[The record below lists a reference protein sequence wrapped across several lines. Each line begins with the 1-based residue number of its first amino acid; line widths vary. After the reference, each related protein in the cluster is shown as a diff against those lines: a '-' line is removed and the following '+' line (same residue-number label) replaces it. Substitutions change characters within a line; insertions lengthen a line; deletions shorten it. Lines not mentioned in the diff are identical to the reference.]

1 VHTIIKIKSKLG
13 RSVLKKTVAVIQNM
27 GVIGGALLAFA
38 GHAAHAQSSVTLYGI
53 ADTSVRY
60 LTNAN
65 AKNDSQTSMGI
76 GPITGSR
83 WGLKGSEDL
92 GGGLTAVF
100 RLENGF
106 NLWNGQFA
114 SANTEFNRMA
124 YVGLA
129 SNQYG
134 TVTLGRQNTPLFD
147 QLGNTF
153 DPLTVGNY
161 DQDGWLPGALGYGLR
176 ANNSVKYNGTFGGIN
191 VEGMYG
197 FGNVAGSTG
206 AGNMYGLTA
215 AYTFASL
222 SLDAGFQ
229 QNSDAQNNKFNVI
242 NVSAVYAITSKIKAY
257 GGWLHSQ
264 DNTGAVDANMGAF
277 GSPAASFAAVTKTNR
292 IDDGFYGGSTWQI
305 TPPLLLTLAGYYD
318 HSRNGMNVNGTLSR
332 GTRYSAVGLA
342 EYALS
347 KRTEVYGTVDF
358 IRGTGSA
365 TADFPG
371 RNNQTGVGVG
381 LRNVF

>member
-1 VHTIIKIKSKLG
+1 M
-13 RSVLKKTVAVIQNM
+13 KKTAIA
-27 GVIGGALLAFA
+27 IGAALAALT
-38 GHAAHAQSSVTLYGI
+38 GQAAHAQSSVTLYGI
-53 ADTSVRY
+53 VDTSIRY

-65 AKNDSQTSMGI
+65 ANNDSQTSMGI
-76 GPITGSR
+76 GPVTGSR

-92 GGGLTAVF
+92 GGGLTAIF

-114 SANTEFNRMA
+114 NSGTEFNRMA

-129 SNQYG
+129 SSQYG
-134 TVTLGRQNTPLFD
+134 TLTVGRQNTPLFD

-161 DQDGWLPGALGYGLR
+161 DQDSWLPGALGYGLR

-191 VEGMYG
+191 VEGMYA
-197 FGNVAGSTG
+197 FGNTAGSTG
-206 AGNMYGLTA
+206 ANNMYGLTA
-215 AYTFASL
+215 AYTFAGL
-222 SLDAGFQ
+222 SVDAGFQ

-242 NVSAVYAITSKIKAY
+242 NVGAVYAFTSAVKAY
-257 GGWLHSQ
+257 AGWLHSQ
-264 DNTGAVDANMGAF
+264 DNTGIVSQYMAAA
-277 GSPAASFAAVTKTNR
+277 GSPAGNFGAVTKTNR
-292 IDDGFYGGSTWQI
+292 IDDGFYGGTTWQV

-318 HSRNGMNVNGTLSR
+318 HSRNGLNTNGTLSR
-332 GTRYSAVGLA
+332 GVRYSGVALA

-358 IRGTGSA
+358 IHGTGSA